1 MFNSKELFN
10 RMTAAGITAYKCKID
25 PDLKGISQS
34 TITRLKKGEDN
45 ISISSI
51 EAIAKAMNMQ
61 PLELLQGIW
70 TIDLS
75 ETANKQD
82 DSVAK

>member
-1 MFNSKELFN
+1 MFDSKKLFN
-10 RMTAAGITAYKCKID
+10 KMTSARITAYKCKTD
-25 PDLKGISQS
+25 PNLKGISQS
-34 TITRLKKGEDN
+34 TITRLKKGEAN

-70 TIDLS
+70 SIDL
-75 ETANKQD
+75 
-82 DSVAK
+82 